1 LCRRLLI
8 AWVRGKPIEQYQGR
22 LLVSAGK
29 TCREYE
35 SAEWRES
42 YAPGLVLLSV
52 LMILLGVEVCCCLIC
67 RGGYGGLVRQVEE
80 VRMDVA
86 EGDGL
91 GAEL

>member
-1 LCRRLLI
+1 
-8 AWVRGKPIEQYQGR
+8 
-22 LLVSAGK
+22 
-29 TCREYE
+29 
-35 SAEWRES
+35 
-42 YAPGLVLLSV
+42 
-52 LMILLGVEVCCCLIC
+52 MILLGVEVCCCLIC